1 MWQSYLLLVYF
12 DDLISKKMILFIN
25 NFFKFNFFNL
35 PKMCVLCFVN
45 YDQLGM
51 SHAGGLVD
59 CRREREI
66 LLKVRLG
73 FSDDGARAILRGY
86 NGN

>member
-1 MWQSYLLLVYF
+1 MRKVTCEQ
-12 DDLISKKMILFIN
+12 
-25 NFFKFNFFNL
+25 FFQL
-35 PKMCVLCFVN
+35 ASSQRLLCFVN
-45 YDQLGM
+45 YDQVGM
-51 SHAGGLVD
+51 SHAARLVD